1 MRRPATTLLA
11 AASMLAAGIVASAAG
26 DKTAAECSNSEIL
39 ARIQSKFRHQ
49 VTHVPH
55 LPDVDIVEFRKIHQ
69 PRYIPFGE
77 TQPIARR
84 YCGAT
89 AHMSDGRRR
98 AVWYLI
104 EDHMGFAGVGD
115 GVEFCVS
122 GFDRWFVYNGHCRVV
137 R

>member
-1 MRRPATTLLA
+1 MANTFLA
-11 AASMLAAGIVASAAG
+11 AASMLAASVVASAAG
-26 DKTAAECSNSEIL
+26 DKTAAECGNTEIL

-69 PRYIPFGE
+69 HRYIPFGE
-77 TQPIARR
+77 QRPIARR

-89 AHMSDGRRR
+89 AELSDGKRRTI
-98 AVWYLI
+98 WYLI
-104 EDHMGFAGVGD
+104 EDRMGFAGVGD

-122 GFDRWFVYNGHCRVV
+122 GFDRWFVYNGRCRVV

>member
-1 MRRPATTLLA
+1 MRRMANTFLA
-11 AASMLAAGIVASAAG
+11 AASMLAASVVASAAG
-26 DKTAAECSNSEIL
+26 DKTAAECGNTEIL

-69 PRYIPFGE
+69 HRYIPFGE
-77 TQPIARR
+77 QRPIARR

-89 AHMSDGRRR
+89 AELSDGRRR
-98 AVWYLI
+98 TIWYLI
-104 EDHMGFAGVGD
+104 EDRMGFAGVGD

-122 GFDRWFVYNGHCRVV
+122 GFDRWFVHNGRCRVV

>member
-1 MRRPATTLLA
+1 MRRLATTLLA
-11 AASMLAAGIVASAAG
+11 AASMLAAGVVASAAG
-26 DKTAAECSNSEIL
+26 DKSAAECSNGAIL

-69 PRYIPFGE
+69 HRYIPFGE
-77 TQPIARR
+77 KRPIARR

-89 AHMSDGRRR
+89 AQLSDGRRR
-98 AVWYLI
+98 TIWYLI
-104 EDHMGFAGVGD
+104 EDRMGFAGVGD

-122 GFDRWFVYNGHCRVV
+122 GFDRWFVYNGRCRVV